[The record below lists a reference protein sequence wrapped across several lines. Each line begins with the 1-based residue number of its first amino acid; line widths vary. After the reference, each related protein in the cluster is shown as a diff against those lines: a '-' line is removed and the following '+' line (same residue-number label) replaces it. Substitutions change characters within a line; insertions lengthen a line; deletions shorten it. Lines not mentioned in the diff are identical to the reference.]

1 LAVDAVSALEKRIDM
16 SAHDFPPG
24 SCVVCGLAEVAL
36 LQAIDI
42 RGRSRLACAPHAEV
56 ASAIK
61 PRSIA
66 ALRRACTPPAQGDRR
81 RASGRRA
88 AEMDRRAF
96 WRPTPDRRAEATER
110 GRREADASSGCGV
123 ASK

>member
-1 LAVDAVSALEKRIDM
+1 M

-42 RGRSRLACAPHAEV
+42 RGRGRLACAPHAAV
-56 ASAIK
+56 ALATK

-66 ALRRACTPPAQGDRR
+66 ALRRACAPAGDRR
-81 RASGRRA
+81 RAGGRRA

-110 GRREADASSGCGV
+110 GRRRADASTGCGA